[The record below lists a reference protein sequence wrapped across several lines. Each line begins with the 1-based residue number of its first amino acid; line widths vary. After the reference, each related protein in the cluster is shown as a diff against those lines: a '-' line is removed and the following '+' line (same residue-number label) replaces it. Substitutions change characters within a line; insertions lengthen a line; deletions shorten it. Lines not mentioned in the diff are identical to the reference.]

1 LIIGEKKASIMV
13 IPQDMS
19 ADAADAHII
28 FQENGQDI
36 VLDGL
41 SFALPV
47 PGSLLTV
54 YLRII
59 RQQQHLLTLPAQH
72 ILNHK

>member
-1 LIIGEKKASIMV
+1 MCFDLSGVNTILLYLIIGEKRASIMV

-19 ADAADAHII
+19 ADVDEAYI
-28 FQENGQDI
+28 FIQENGQEI
-36 VLDGL
+36 VLDSL
-41 SFALPV
+41 SYALPV

-59 RQQQHLLTLPAQH
+59 RQQ
-72 ILNHK
+72 